1 MVVSVV
7 NNNYE
12 VPSRNGVASFRL
24 AAMHIESEKS
34 NS

>member
-7 NNNYE
+7 NNYE